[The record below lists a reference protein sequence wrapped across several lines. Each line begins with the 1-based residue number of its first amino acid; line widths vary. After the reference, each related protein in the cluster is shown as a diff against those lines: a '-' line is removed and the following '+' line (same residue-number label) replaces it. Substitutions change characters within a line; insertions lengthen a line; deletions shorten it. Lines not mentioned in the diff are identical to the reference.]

1 MGKRVWLISV
11 LICFAVMDVAAQAVS
26 YRDTVGGV
34 THYTPIDYS
43 ALMRELERASRP
55 TLWQR
60 LTGAA
65 SQRKSNAQE
74 RKITLTGNVGVGYT
88 QLTNAMFTA
97 TGTAQYRLQ
106 PELPQSFTS
115 LSAMVSVNGFYRL
128 HAAGEAH
135 LSQSD
140 KIEYSIG
147 GGEMPV
153 RFWGL
158 GYEAAD
164 NNSRTKYTRG
174 GVDFSL
180 GYVRHIVAGLSLG
193 AGVDFR
199 YATAGELEPMAE
211 DYLQQAGLKAGSA
224 HTTGINLM
232 VKYDGKIQTED
243 VVSGYYLCL
252 AGGFHPKA
260 LGSHSTNIWH
270 IEAVAN
276 YYQPLWSGAVA
287 ALDLYADMW
296 SWNTPW
302 LFWAKVGGE
311 NRMRGYYYG
320 RYTDRK
326 MATAQ
331 LELRQRIY
339 GPIGCVVWGG
349 VGSVFSS
356 HKLFDVDRLL
366 PNYGVGVRFA
376 AGGRT
381 SLRIDYGFGRHSNG
395 LVINVNEAF

>member
-1 MGKRVWLISV
+1 MRSRLWLIYV
-11 LICFAVMDVAAQAVS
+11 VMCFAATEVAAQTIS
-26 YRDTVGGV
+26 YRDTLNTT
-34 THYTPIDYS
+34 THYTPIDYT

-60 LTGAA
+60 LTGAVA
-65 SQRKSNAQE
+65 REKSSQEE
-74 RKITLTGNVGVGYT
+74 RKINLTGKLGVGYT

-97 TGTAQYRLQ
+97 TGVAEYRLR
-106 PELPQSFTS
+106 ESLPQSFTS
-115 LSAMVSVNGFYRL
+115 LTAMVSVNGFYRL
-128 HAAGEAH
+128 HAMGEAR
-135 LSQSD
+135 LSESD

-158 GYEAAD
+158 GYDAAEH
-164 NNSRTKYTRG
+164 NARTKFTRNDAECS
-174 GVDFSL
+174 V
-180 GYVRHIVAGLSLG
+180 GYVRHIVAGLK
-193 AGVDFR
+193 AGVGIDFR
-199 YATAGELEPMAE
+199 YAKAGELEYLAE
-211 DYLQQAGLKAGSA
+211 QYLQQAGLKAGKA
-224 HTTGINLM
+224 HTTGLGLM
-232 VKYDGKIQTED
+232 VEYDGKIAMED
-243 VVSGYYLCL
+243 VVSGFYIQLNCAY
-252 AGGFHPKA
+252 HPQA
-260 LGSHSTNIWH
+260 LGSHNSNLWH
-270 IEAVAN
+270 VEATAN
-276 YYQPLWSGAVA
+276 YYQPLWRGAVA
-287 ALDLYADMW
+287 ALDIYTDLW

-302 LFWAKVGGE
+302 LFWTKIGGE

-349 VGSVFSS
+349 AGSVFAS
-356 HKLFDVDRLL
+356 HKLFDTDELL
-366 PNYGVGVRFA
+366 PNYGIGLRFA
-376 AGGRT
+376 TDGRT

>member
-1 MGKRVWLISV
+1 MDIICVW
-11 LICFAVMDVAAQAVS
+11 
-26 YRDTVGGV
+26 
-34 THYTPIDYS
+34 
-43 ALMRELERASRP
+43 RE
-55 TLWQR
+55 
-60 LTGAA
+60 
-65 SQRKSNAQE
+65 
-74 RKITLTGNVGVGYT
+74 
-88 QLTNAMFTA
+88 
-97 TGTAQYRLQ
+97 
-106 PELPQSFTS
+106 
-115 LSAMVSVNGFYRL
+115 GFIL
-128 HAAGEAH
+128 KH
-135 LSQSD
+135 L
-140 KIEYSIG
+140 
-147 GGEMPV
+147 
-153 RFWGL
+153 
-158 GYEAAD
+158 A
-164 NNSRTKYTRG
+164 RTR
-174 GVDFSL
+174 
-180 GYVRHIVAGLSLG
+180 
-193 AGVDFR
+193 
-199 YATAGELEPMAE
+199 
-211 DYLQQAGLKAGSA
+211 Q
-224 HTTGINLM
+224 
-232 VKYDGKIQTED
+232 
-243 VVSGYYLCL
+243 
-252 AGGFHPKA
+252 
-260 LGSHSTNIWH
+260 IWH

-356 HKLFDVDRLL
+356 HKLFDVDSLL